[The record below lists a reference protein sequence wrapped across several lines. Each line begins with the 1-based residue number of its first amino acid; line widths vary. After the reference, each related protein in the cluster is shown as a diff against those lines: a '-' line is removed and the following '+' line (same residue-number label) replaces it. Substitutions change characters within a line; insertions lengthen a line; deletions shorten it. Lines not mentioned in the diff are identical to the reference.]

1 MNKYQKI
8 VTTFISVAC
17 MKLGFLIAIFVI
29 IGLEPSPHYAI
40 ESRYLNYTEKDC
52 YTKLD
57 IELIV
62 FGKVLNEIDCENCD
76 EID

>member
-1 MNKYQKI
+1 MNKFQKL
-8 VTTFISVAC
+8 VTAFIAIAC
-17 MKLGFLIAIFVI
+17 MKLGFLIAIWII

-40 ESRYLNYTEKDC
+40 ESRALNYVEKDC

-62 FGKVLNEIDCENCD
+62 FGKILDHEQK
-76 EID
+76 